1 MKKIFIMVDYL
12 ILVFLF
18 VKSSTPQHRH
28 MSIHLDLESNQEV
41 AGHAVSNPARAGYIG
56 NIFLI

>member
-1 MKKIFIMVDYL
+1 MVDYL